1 MLLCRALCP
10 CDLFGFFLNL
20 VWFLSYSKCQVIT
33 GSGNT
38 KKNMYCVVQLDETGG
53 EGLAVVHTSWLTPLK
68 KEVFWPPIKDS
79 KLYRKALVESEPVES
94 DWTLYGVKKIYFQTG
109 DLNKAFRKEKEA
121 EQTSDIYDTDDATSV
136 VINRPRK
143 RIKRVLDSDDD
154 SGDDSRF
161 SRPPQ
166 IKIKQLSGSKEKKQI
181 SSPST
186 SKEQRPIAA
195 SEIFTPRSSLGSSLY
210 VETPDIR
217 DSSSIEKRQER
228 QISLPSTSKERST
241 ATSPQLLT
249 IGATPY
255 ARTPDIT
262 ESNLPIF
269 INVLNTVKE
278 QNKLILTKLE
288 NLETLI
294 AGVPV
299 VEAAVNSGN
308 PLPIELPL
316 ISDDN
321 INATENYL
329 EEKRNFTRLVN
340 YLGSLGGT
348 NLKNKVHKILRQLL
362 SNDLACSYS
371 YFGKKGKKSFS
382 ELKLNKAIIQTT
394 QLKIESA
401 SLLEIEDT
409 IKIWLKHAPDRK
421 KGQKKN
427 DEVN

>member
-1 MLLCRALCP
+1 
-10 CDLFGFFLNL
+10 
-20 VWFLSYSKCQVIT
+20 
-33 GSGNT
+33 
-38 KKNMYCVVQLDETGG
+38 MYCVVQLDETGG

-166 IKIKQLSGSKEKKQI
+166 IKIKQLSG
-181 SSPST
+181 
-186 SKEQRPIAA
+186 
-195 SEIFTPRSSLGSSLY
+195 
-210 VETPDIR
+210 
-217 DSSSIEKRQER
+217 SIEKRQER